1 MDADT
6 RWWIKLISYLSLS
19 VLGGILGYIMR
30 TLDAGERPSLCR
42 CVVEGA
48 AAGFAGVLIILLC
61 RVAGIGEEMTGLIV
75 GVGGWLGAT
84 ATIRKLEPFVFRKIG
99 GGNDGTDKE

>member
-1 MDADT
+1 MDAET
-6 RWWIKLISYLSLS
+6 RWWIKLVSYLSLS
-19 VLGGILGYIMR
+19 VLGGVLGYIMR
-30 TLDAGERPSLCR
+30 TLDSGQRPSLGR
-42 CVVEGA
+42 CIVEGA

-99 GGNDGTDKE
+99 GTDEKQD